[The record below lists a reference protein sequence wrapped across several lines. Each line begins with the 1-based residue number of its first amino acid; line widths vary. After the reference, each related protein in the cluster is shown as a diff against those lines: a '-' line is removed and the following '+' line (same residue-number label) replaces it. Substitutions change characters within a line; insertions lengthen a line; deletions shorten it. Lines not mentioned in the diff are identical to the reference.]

1 MVAGTA
7 VLRGSTARTSIG
19 AETVGLVL
27 LVLALLLE
35 LAQVRGTQ
43 GDLTEITC
51 EACWAEAKEG
61 SWEVKAAGSHRAR
74 ASQALVH
81 LCLAARAFKAWETLA
96 MEGSRLV
103 LAAPAIGTGR
113 ASTLVAVL
121 LTLGAGES
129 WAGNE
134 CQRC

>member
-43 GDLTEITC
+43 GDLTEIT
-51 EACWAEAKEG
+51 WG
-61 SWEVKAAGSHRAR
+61 
-74 ASQALVH
+74 
-81 LCLAARAFKAWETLA
+81 
-96 MEGSRLV
+96 
-103 LAAPAIGTGR
+103 
-113 ASTLVAVL
+113 
-121 LTLGAGES
+121 GEM
-129 WAGNE
+129 G
-134 CQRC
+134 QRENRVPPSP